1 MKIRRGDVLKKK
13 QIKKKLL
20 SRKKNHT
27 SLQLISTNLLPQRQ
41 QLKKVTLR
49 RSLRVRK
56 KKTNRKSKIERWW
69 KNITEIGT
77 IVSSRLSWS
86 KTRRENRISKRLSL
100 KKRRG
105 KINLKRI
112 LDLSMCKANL
122 WRSLNQWLLSKK
134 CYQSTYL
141 KRKKRLKEE
150 TA

>member
-1 MKIRRGDVLKKK
+1 MKKK

-20 SRKKNHT
+20 LRKKNHT
-27 SLQLISTNLLPQRQ
+27 SLQLISTNLLLQRQ
-41 QLKKVTLR
+41 QLKKGTLR

-69 KNITEIGT
+69 KNITEIGI

-112 LDLSMCKANL
+112 LDLLMCKANL

-134 CYQSTYL
+134 CYQNIYL